1 MSMQTRDKVSIQ
13 LPLGGH
19 SFSLDSL
26 PADDVAMVEVVVDTH
41 KVVLVP
47 REEVSLEVAADLL
60 QVAGKGCSRL
70 EHSVCSELQADVVAV
85 MAIDAEVLAAI
96 VARYEARASFTSPLL
111 DMRHSGERCLTI
123 DVSQGVCYMRLFD
136 GGLQRAEAYAISSAD
151 DILYYVNSWVGR
163 NDIKIYIKG
172 KRDIAKL
179 LKKYY
184 KYIVCE

>member
-1 MSMQTRDKVSIQ
+1 MSMQTRDKVSSQ
-13 LPLGGH
+13 LPLCGH

-41 KVVLVP
+41 KVVLAP

-96 VARYEARASFTSPLL
+96 VARYEARTSFTSPLL
-111 DMRHSGERCLTI
+111 DMRHSGERCLTR

-151 DILYYVNSWVGR
+151 DILYYVNSWVGC